1 MIMMTG
7 KFVKGAWVEDEV
19 QSKLGDFSNTKHG
32 AHIDCKNKVILKGDD
47 FNFSPIVC
55 DKDSKFI
62 VSYDEFGNLVRYK
75 IIPSIAGDVDNYSE
89 YKNKLENLS
98 DKYCSDDKPIGC
110 KENERIA
117 GNYTLFEMLQ
127 MKLFGKIFT

>member
-1 MIMMTG
+1 MTG

-19 QSKLGDFSNTKHG
+19 QSNLGDFSNTKHG
-32 AHIDCKNKVILKGDD
+32 AHIDCKNKVILKGED

-55 DKDSKFI
+55 DKEKIHVKMSPEEYNKLNFKI
-62 VSYDEFGNLVRYK
+62 DERAFRLT
-75 IIPSIAGDVDNYSE
+75 DNDE
-89 YKNKLENLS
+89 YWDYRKKLENLS
-98 DKYCSDDKPIGC
+98 VKYGSNDKPVGC

>member
-1 MIMMTG
+1 MMTG

-32 AHIDCKNKVILKGDD
+32 AHIDCKNKVFVVTYDDSGD
-47 FNFSPIVC
+47 PI
-55 DKDSKFI
+55 
-62 VSYDEFGNLVRYK
+62 EYK
-75 IIPSIAGDVDNYSE
+75 IVPSIAGDVDNYSE
-89 YKNKLENLS
+89 YRKKLENLS
-98 DKYCSDDKPIGC
+98 DKYGSSDKPIGC
-110 KENERIA
+110 KENEKIA